1 MADET
6 PDLAEI
12 RLDKLHQIEA
22 LGIDPW
28 GHRFDNTTPMGDIR
42 KLPAE
47 PFADATPG
55 PRVRAAGRVV
65 RYRTGG
71 KLLFLEIWDQS
82 GRVQLMVR
90 VNKVT
95 ETEWKVAQ
103 LLDLGDLI
111 GVEGEFGKTKTGE
124 LTIQVTQLTFLTKS
138 LEPHPKDVYGL
149 GDIEYRLRHRYLDM
163 VYTPDTMRRAHQR
176 VQIIRTIRNHLDGQG
191 FLEVETPTLHAIAG
205 GAAARPFE
213 THHNALGIE
222 LFLRIALELPLK
234 RLLVGGIEKVYE
246 IGRVFR
252 NEGIS
257 PRHNPE
263 FTMLELY
270 HAYSD
275 YRGMMDLTEGLI
287 VACVDV
293 VGPTAE
299 VGIPEEYEEK
309 GEKKTRLIPKRVY
322 DLHGERHL
330 RFGEKVVNFNP
341 PFQRAKYGDL
351 FLEHV
356 GCDMSDE
363 VKVLAAARAENIKT
377 EVVPADGG
385 APVAKAHDVLV
396 QQLFEDLVE
405 EKLVGPVFVYDYP
418 ASLCPLTKRKRDN
431 SAIAE
436 RFELYVHGMELANAY
451 TELNDPI
458 TQEATFSQQLTGLP
472 EEDSMAKMDHDFI
485 RALRHGMPPA
495 GGLGIGIDRL
505 VMLLTNTLSI
515 RDVILFPLLRPEAS
529 AVIKKFRYDSTNRT
543 LAIQFPDG
551 GVYEYSG
558 VSPEVN
564 LELESATSQGQYFNS
579 HIKKAFPAR
588 KIL

>member
-1 MADET
+1 MSLIPGGGYNLLHTPAPAQRNILVAEET
-6 PDLAEI
+6 PDLAEV
-12 RLDKLHQIEA
+12 RLQKLRQLEA

-28 GHRFDNTTPMGDIR
+28 GHRFDNAQPLGDIR

-47 PFADATPG
+47 GFSDDKPG
-55 PRVRAAGRVV
+55 PKVRAAGRVV

-71 KLLFLEIWDQS
+71 KLLFLEIWEQT
-82 GRVQLMVR
+82 GRVQLMIR
-90 VNKVT
+90 VNKVS

-138 LEPHPKDVYGL
+138 LEPHPKDVFGM
-149 GDIEYRLRHRYLDM
+149 GDIEFRLRHRYLDM
-163 VYTPDTMRRAHQR
+163 IYTPDTLRRAHQR
-176 VQIIRTIRNHLDGQG
+176 VKILRTIRNHLDNLGY
-191 FLEVETPTLHAIAG
+191 LEVETPTLHAIAG
-205 GAAARPFE
+205 GAAAKPFE
-213 THHNALGIE
+213 THHNALDIP

-263 FTMLELY
+263 FTMMELY

-287 VACVDV
+287 VACVDAI
-293 VGPTAE
+293 GSGRT
-299 VGIPEEYEEK
+299 IP
-309 GEKKTRLIPKRVY
+309 
-322 DLHGERHL
+322 
-330 RFGEKVVNFNP
+330 FGEKTVNFEP
-341 PFQRAKYGDL
+341 PFERMKYGDL

-356 GCDMSDE
+356 GCDMADE
-363 VKVLAAARAENIKT
+363 VKVLAAARAEDIKT
-377 EVVPADGG
+377 EVEVTKGG
-385 APVAKAHDVLV
+385 PTVAVAHDVLV
-396 QQLFEDLVE
+396 QELFEDLVE

-431 SAIAE
+431 PAIAE

-451 TELNDPI
+451 TELNDPV
-458 TQEATFSQQLTGLP
+458 TQEKTFSQQLAGLP

-505 VMLLTNTLSI
+505 VMLLTNTQTI

-529 AVIKKFRYDSTNRT
+529 SVLKRRRYDDAGQK
-543 LAIQFPDG
+543 LAIEFPDG
-551 GVYEYSG
+551 SVYEYAE
-558 VSPEVN
+558 VPPEVN
-564 LELESATSQGQYFNS
+564 RELEHAPSLGQYFNAN
-579 HIKKAFPAR
+579 IRNKFPSR